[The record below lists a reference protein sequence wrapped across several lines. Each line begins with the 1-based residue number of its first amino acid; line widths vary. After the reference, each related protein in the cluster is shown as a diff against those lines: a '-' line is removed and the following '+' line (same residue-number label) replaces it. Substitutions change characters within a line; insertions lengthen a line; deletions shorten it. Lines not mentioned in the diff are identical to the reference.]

1 MLFLPLTASS
11 QDHPDQ
17 SIDIEYSEH
26 VRLVTQSLMLDITSI
41 SGGGFVAV
49 GERGHIIHSASGETW
64 QQAEVVPTRSTL
76 TSVVSLEGRIWA
88 AGHDSVILTSSD
100 AGVTWTR
107 LHYDPERQQP
117 IMDLSFSDPDNG
129 VAIGAYGLALKSS
142 DGGLNWTEGSIN
154 DEEWHNNAILRVNA
168 SDVMVAGEAG
178 FSYRSRDGGTSWETL
193 EMPYPG
199 SMFGIV
205 NGKQD
210 CLLVYGLRG
219 HVQQSCD
226 FGETWA
232 ELSSGTESS
241 IFGAIFTG
249 STTIMVGN
257 SGLILTLNNDGS
269 FNSEIHSS
277 GVDFAAIVAM
287 GNGQYLLAGEN
298 GIHRYPE
305 TSQAEQ

>member
-1 MLFLPLTASS
+1 
-11 QDHPDQ
+11 
-17 SIDIEYSEH
+17 
-26 VRLVTQSLMLDITSI
+26 
-41 SGGGFVAV
+41 
-49 GERGHIIHSASGETW
+49 
-64 QQAEVVPTRSTL
+64 
-76 TSVVSLEGRIWA
+76 
-88 AGHDSVILTSSD
+88 
-100 AGVTWTR
+100 
-107 LHYDPERQQP
+107 
-117 IMDLSFSDPDNG
+117 
-129 VAIGAYGLALKSS
+129 
-142 DGGLNWTEGSIN
+142 
-154 DEEWHNNAILRVNA
+154 
-168 SDVMVAGEAG
+168 MVAGEAG